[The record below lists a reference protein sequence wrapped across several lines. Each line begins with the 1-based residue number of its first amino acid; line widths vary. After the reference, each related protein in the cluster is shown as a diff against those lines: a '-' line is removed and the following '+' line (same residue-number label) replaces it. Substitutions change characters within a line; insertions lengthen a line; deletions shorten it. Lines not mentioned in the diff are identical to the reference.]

1 MKKILKYVL
10 LALGAVAL
18 VFAALVTYILV
29 AVNPN
34 DYKPQIIKLV
44 KEKTGRNLKIGGDI
58 KLTIFPSIGADINK
72 IALSEYHSEREFAS
86 IDRAHVSV
94 ALIPLL
100 SRHIVVNE
108 VELSGAKADLIKY
121 RDGKLNINDLISH
134 GTAPEK
140 ERPAKPQAPAAR
152 AGAAPL
158 ALDIASVSVD
168 NTALSYR
175 DEATGAAYAVK
186 DLHVKTGRLGGT
198 SPTPVEIG
206 VTVTGNKPKVDLV
219 AQLKAMVTLDL
230 AKQTYG
236 ADGLDLQVTG
246 EAAGIRN
253 LKLNASGNVS
263 ADLKT
268 NTLGAKQLAV
278 DVSGV
283 QDGNNLAA
291 KLSLPGIETKGQ
303 TFRIS
308 DLALNAEMRQ
318 PGQAFKVKLDTPVEG
333 NLDTQRFTLSGLKLA
348 LNATGDKLPN
358 KSVSS
363 ELGGNVQMDLKKQA
377 VDVHLDG
384 GLLQSKIK
392 ADASVN
398 GFAHPAIRF
407 KADIDQFDADLYLP
421 KKKAGAAP
429 GAAPGAA
436 AAPEQPFDL
445 SALRDLDV
453 DGSLTLGALK
463 VMNIK
468 ASQLRVAVKAQRGE
482 VTVPMSLNLYKGSAK
497 LDARVNALPAKPVFA
512 VKGALNG
519 VEVGPLAKDAANL
532 DVIEGKGNIALNLT
546 TQGNLV
552 SALKKGLNGTLG
564 VNLHNGAVKGIN
576 LQKLVQGLQQLS
588 KSTRQENLGIGKDE
602 KTAFSQFRANFKVRD
617 GVAHNSDLSINAPPT
632 VHVTGSGD
640 VDIGN
645 STINYTTRVTFA
657 KTAHGG
663 SGTLPV
669 YLSGTFTDLKYRV
682 DLGALAASV
691 VKEKVQQKVQ
701 AEKAKAREEI
711 KSKAREELK
720 RGLKGLFK

>member
-10 LALGAVAL
+10 LALVAVAL

-44 KEKTGRNLKIGGDI
+44 KEKTQRNLKIGGDI

-72 IALSEYHSEREFAS
+72 IALSEYRSEREFAS

-100 SRHIVVNE
+100 SKRIVVNE
-108 VELSGAKADLIKY
+108 VELSGAKADLIEY
-121 RDGKLNINDLISH
+121 RDGKLNIDDLISH
-134 GTAPEK
+134 GAEPEK
-140 ERPAKPQAPAAR
+140 TQPAKPEAPAR
-152 AGAAPL
+152 RTAGAPL

-168 NTALSYR
+168 HTSLTYR
-175 DEATGAAYAVK
+175 DEATGAHYAVK
-186 DLHVKTGRLGGT
+186 DLHVKTGRLGSG
-198 SPTPVEIG
+198 SPTPLEMG
-206 VTVTGNKPKVDLV
+206 VTLTGNKPKVDLV

-230 AKQTYG
+230 AKQIYR
-236 ADGLDLQVTG
+236 AQGLDLQVTG

-253 LKLNASGNVS
+253 LKLTANGDVS
-263 ADLKT
+263 ADMKSGE
-268 NTLGAKQLAV
+268 LGAKQFVV

-283 QDGNNLAA
+283 QNTNNLTAR
-291 KLSLPGIETKGQ
+291 LSLPGVETKGQ

-318 PGQAFKVKLDTPVEG
+318 PDQAFKVKLDTPVEG
-333 NLDTQRFTLSGLKLA
+333 NLESQRFTLSGLKLA

-421 KKKAGAAP
+421 KKKAGATT

-436 AAPEQPFDL
+436 EAPEQAFDL

-463 VMNIK
+463 VLNIK

-482 VTVPMSLNLYKGSAK
+482 VAVPMSLNLYKGSAK
-497 LDARVNALPAKPVFA
+497 LDAKVNAVPAKPVFA
-512 VKGALNG
+512 VRGDLAG

-532 DVIEGKGNIALNLT
+532 DIIEGRGNIALNLT

-552 SALKKGLNGTLG
+552 SALKKGLGGTMG
-564 VNLHNGAVKGIN
+564 VNLRNGAVKGIN
-576 LQKLVQGLQQLS
+576 LQKLVQGLQRLS
-588 KSTRQENLGIGKDE
+588 KNTRQESLGVGKEE
-602 KTAFSQFRANFKVRD
+602 KTAFTEFRANFKVHD
-617 GVAHNSDLSINAPPT
+617 GVAHNSDLSIKAPPT

-645 STINYTTRVTFA
+645 STVNYTTKVTFA

-669 YLSGTFTDLKYRV
+669 YLSGPFTDLKYRV

-691 VKEKVQQKVQ
+691 VKQKLE
-701 AEKAKAREEI
+701 AKKEKAQEEI

-720 RGLKGLFK
+720 KGLRNLFK